1 MKTTVTP
8 LSDNQVRVEV
18 EVSEDE
24 LSPALERAAREI
36 SRTVKLKGFRPGRIP
51 RKVLERHVG
60 RKAILDEA
68 VPTAVPDF
76 LADAVEAEEIDWVGR
91 PTVENVDG
99 GVDAPLSFSAT
110 LDLRPQV
117 SVGDVT
123 GIEVRLDGPVA
134 PTDEEIE
141 SEIDSIRRRYAT
153 LETVPRGATEGD
165 HVLVNLD
172 AHHNTEQLDELT
184 RNDLLYEVGSGNLVE
199 ELDSELL
206 GATAGAIL
214 EFNATLPE
222 SAPVRGGEE
231 VTFRVLVK
239 EVKQRVLPELTD
251 EWVDENSEFD
261 TVEEMREELV
271 EELGNHKLNH
281 SRQAAQT
288 KAVEALVE
296 RSGITVPASVVDLE
310 VDARLNEL
318 ARQLAGQNIPFD
330 QYLAAIDQDLDD
342 LREQFR
348 PEAAAARAADFVLTA
363 YAEEAGVVLDD
374 ADLDRL
380 VTILAAQAGRHPKQI
395 RKELERSGRLE
406 GLRVSFT
413 RQKALGD
420 LMEKVSVVDDAGE
433 PVDLSM
439 PEADAD
445 EAAAEAAIHESAAE
459 DPDGSAGEHEDAG
472 TETDADD
479 DAGGDADP
487 AT

>member
-8 LSDNQVRVEV
+8 LPDNQVRVEV

-24 LSPALERAAREI
+24 LSPALEKAARAI

-76 LADAVEAEEIDWVGR
+76 LADAVEAEAIDWVGR
-91 PTVENVDG
+91 PTVEDVDG
-99 GVDAPLSFSAT
+99 GVDSPLSFAAT

-117 SVGDVT
+117 SIGDVT
-123 GIEVRLDGPVA
+123 DIEVRLDGPVA
-134 PTDEEIE
+134 PTAEEIE
-141 SEIDSIRRRYAT
+141 TEIASIRSRYAI

-172 AHHNTEQLDELT
+172 AHHHDEQIDELS
-184 RNDLLYEVGSGNLVE
+184 RNDLLYEVGSGNLVP
-199 ELDSELL
+199 ELDAELL
-206 GATAGAIL
+206 GATAGSIL
-214 EFNATLPE
+214 EFNAALPE
-222 SAPVRGGEE
+222 SAPVRPGEE

-239 EVKQRVLPELTD
+239 EVKQQVLPELTD

-261 TVEEMREELV
+261 TVDQMRTELI
-271 EELGNHKLNH
+271 EQLSTHKLNH
-281 SRQAAQT
+281 ARQSAQA
-288 KAVEALVE
+288 KAVEALVA
-296 RSGITVPASVVDLE
+296 RAAIDVPASVVDLE
-310 VDARLNEL
+310 VDARINEM
-318 ARQLAGQNIPFD
+318 ARQLASQGIPFE
-330 QYLAAIDQDLDD
+330 QYLAATEADLDA

-348 PEAAAARAADFVLTA
+348 PEAEATRAADFVLSA
-363 YAEEAGVVLDD
+363 YADEAAVVLDE

-380 VTILAAQAGRHPKQI
+380 VAILAAQAGQHPKQM

-406 GLRVSFT
+406 ALRTSFT

-420 LMEKVSVVDDAGE
+420 LMEKVTVVDDAGE
-433 PVDLSM
+433 PVDLAV

-445 EAAAEAAIHESAAE
+445 EVAVEAAIQESDALE
-459 DPDGSAGEHEDAG
+459 AGEEPGEDA
-472 TETDADD
+472 EAD
-479 DAGGDADP
+479 
-487 AT
+487 T